1 MSLLSNEL
9 VGAQFIAGIETINFQ
24 EESKIELIFLRLVEH
39 EMRIRSESEPG
50 SAITDVEKQK
60 LVSVLNNV
68 NSVEQVC
75 LTRPFYPVSK
85 HLMNGYLA
93 KIITKSK
100 CHCIFYLQFD

>member
-1 MSLLSNEL
+1 MLAL
-9 VGAQFIAGIETINFQ
+9 AG
-24 EESKIELIFLRLVEH
+24 IELIFLRLVEH

-50 SAITDVEKQK
+50 SAFTDVEKQK

-93 KIITKSK
+93 KNHHQEQVS
-100 CHCIFYLQFD
+100 LQILPPI